1 MASFSTEK
9 FKDSNFKAFLEN
21 AEVNLNKI
29 NLDPETYI
37 LVSERLNKAK
47 FSKQAIEKRREDLLM
62 ASILV

>member
-1 MASFSTEK
+1 
-9 FKDSNFKAFLEN
+9 
-21 AEVNLNKI
+21 
-29 NLDPETYI
+29 